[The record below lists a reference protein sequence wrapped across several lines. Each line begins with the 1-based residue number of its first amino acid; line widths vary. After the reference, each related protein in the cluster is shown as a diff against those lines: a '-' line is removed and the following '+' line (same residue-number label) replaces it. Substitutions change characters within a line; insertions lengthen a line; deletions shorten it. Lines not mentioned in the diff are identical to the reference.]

1 MNVFTLISSIT
12 SSFILKIPANL
23 IYFILLLR
31 FYINRRLE
39 GLEGFEGSS
48 RSIVICKAEWCGHC
62 KNAAPEFN
70 KLLSASPITLK
81 DGSKATVKILDADK
95 DKSEIGQYK
104 VKGYPTVLVVDAGQ
118 TTEYPG
124 PRTSD
129 GIIDFL
135 NSNY

>member
-1 MNVFTLISSIT
+1 MAPLISILSILL
-12 SSFILKIPANL
+12 ILL
-23 IYFILLLR
+23 VLLR
-31 FYINRRLE
+31 FYVNRTT
-39 GLEGFEGSS
+39 EGFEGKS
-48 RSIVICKAEWCGHC
+48 RSVVICKAEWCGHC
-62 KNAAPEFN
+62 KKAAPEFN

-95 DKSEIGQYK
+95 DKSEISQYK
-104 VKGYPTVLVVDAGQ
+104 VKGYPTVLVVDGGQ

-124 PRTSD
+124 ERTAS